1 MEVLA
6 KQLIAQLAVAIEVIA
21 GGIVALATIEATYHT
36 LSLFFWRR
44 RVADAHQNKVRLRFG
59 SWLVMAL
66 EFTLAA
72 DILRSAISP
81 TWSDI
86 GKLAAI
92 ALLRSA
98 LNFLLQREIEIVA
111 QQNRM

>member
-1 MEVLA
+1 MENLA
-6 KQLIAQLAVAIEVIA
+6 KDLIAQLAIAIEVIA
-21 GGIVALATIEATYHT
+21 GGIVALAAIEATYHT

-44 RVADAHQNKVRLRFG
+44 RAAETQQSRVRLRFG
-59 SWLVMAL
+59 GWLVMAL

-86 GKLAAI
+86 GKLTAI

-98 LNFLLQREIEIVA
+98 LNFLLQREIEMVGK
-111 QQNRM
+111 QNQM